1 MSELT
6 IPQEYLSE
14 FKVDDEGKV
23 FASRSATAR
32 LCGLK
37 SHASITTLLKNLA
50 VKESPSRPLQT
61 FTGQDFRGCEKLPDV
76 LVSAIVLHY
85 AFKGRDE
92 AMKWASVFNGVGLR
106 TVMQSQLGWRPPEP
120 AILSERTKELEAEN
134 KQLEEEISKLK
145 EMVIW
150 LCERME
156 QVEQKVTSNTED
168 LNRLDR
174 NQVLFEKWHKEHR
187 ATHKE
192 LQEKYEQTVRDK
204 EYKRQIS
211 LLIAKHCGDNEGFR
225 KASWNGIYG
234 ELIRQTEFQVYA
246 AAKMWNCSCIDAVEI
261 GGYMSKLYAIA
272 SEVLV

>member
-50 VKESPSRPLQT
+50 VKKSPSRPLQT

-92 AMKWASVFNGVGLR
+92 AMKWASAFNSVGLR
-106 TVMQSQLGWRPPEP
+106 TVMQYQLGWQPPQQVIE
-120 AILSERTKELEAEN
+120 SERTKELKAEN
-134 KQLEEEISKLK
+134 KQLEGI
-145 EMVIW
+145 VTW
-150 LCERME
+150 LWERME
-156 QVEQKVTSNTED
+156 QVEQKITSNTENI
-168 LNRLDR
+168 NRLYD
-174 NQVLFEKWHKEHR
+174 NQDLFETWHKEHR
-187 ATHKE
+187 AKHKE
-192 LQEKYEQTVRDK
+192 LEQKYEQTVRDK